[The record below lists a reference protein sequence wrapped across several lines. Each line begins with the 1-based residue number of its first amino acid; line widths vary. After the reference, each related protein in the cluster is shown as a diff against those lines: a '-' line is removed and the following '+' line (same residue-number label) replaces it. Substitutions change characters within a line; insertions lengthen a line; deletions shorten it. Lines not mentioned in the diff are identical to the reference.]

1 MITGLVLK
9 NRERIEKHVAF
20 RNTETEV
27 MRNVKGN
34 LLYNTQLVLKN
45 QWRIARGSFFAK
57 IQNPQ
62 VEAGA

>member
-9 NRERIEKHVAF
+9 NRERIEKHANF
-20 RNTETEV
+20 RNSETEV

-34 LLYNTQLVLKN
+34 PLYNTQLVLKN
-45 QWRIARGSFFAK
+45 QGRIARGSFFAK